1 MSSLTTTIE
10 VSRRNRR
17 RLDAR
22 RDAVREKTGKARVS
36 LDDVITDLL
45 DSAEGKVAGAPS
57 FTFTPRTGMEP
68 YNHCLNCEW
77 WTGEICECPP
87 GGECHPEEEGGD
99 EE

>member
-1 MSSLTTTIE
+1 MLQIASIIYYETIGWIMSSLTTTIE

-45 DSAEGKVAGAPS
+45 DSAEVKEAGAPS
-57 FTFTPRTGMEP
+57 FTFTPRTGME
-68 YNHCLNCEW
+68 LI
-77 WTGEICECPP
+77 TS
-87 GGECHPEEEGGD
+87 
-99 EE
+99 